1 MGLLDGKVALITGA
15 ARGMGR
21 AHATTMAREGADIVA
36 VDIAEN
42 VESAPYPL
50 GSSDDL
56 AETVSLV
63 EKMDRRAIAVQADV
77 RSQAQMDSAVERAI
91 AELGGVDIVVA
102 NAGIWALTPAWEITE
117 QQWDDVVGINL
128 TGVWR
133 TVRAVLPHMRERGAG
148 SIVIT
153 SSINGLEPAMLNAHY
168 TASKHGL
175 IGLMKNVALEMA
187 PFNVRCNAI
196 CPGAVDTQL
205 NDFQGALDLFA
216 GHPGGTAE
224 DRIRGGASYSA
235 LSSTGLLDPQVVAD
249 AALWLVSPG
258 AKSVTGVALPVEGG
272 HLILPGYS
280 G

>member
-91 AELGGVDIVVA
+91 AELGGVDI
-102 NAGIWALTPAWEITE
+102 GG
-117 QQWDDVVGINL
+117 QRGNL
-128 TGVWR
+128 
-133 TVRAVLPHMRERGAG
+133 
-148 SIVIT
+148 
-153 SSINGLEPAMLNAHY
+153 
-168 TASKHGL
+168 
-175 IGLMKNVALEMA
+175 
-187 PFNVRCNAI
+187 
-196 CPGAVDTQL
+196 
-205 NDFQGALDLFA
+205 
-216 GHPGGTAE
+216 GT
-224 DRIRGGASYSA
+224 
-235 LSSTGLLDPQVVAD
+235 DPRLGD
-249 AALWLVSPG
+249 
-258 AKSVTGVALPVEGG
+258 
-272 HLILPGYS
+272 H
-280 G
+280 

>member
-1 MGLLDGKVALITGA
+1 MT
-15 ARGMGR
+15 
-21 AHATTMAREGADIVA
+21 
-36 VDIAEN
+36 
-42 VESAPYPL
+42 S
-50 GSSDDL
+50 
-56 AETVSLV
+56 
-63 EKMDRRAIAVQADV
+63 
-77 RSQAQMDSAVERAI
+77 
-91 AELGGVDIVVA
+91 VA